1 MKQWLNVKVLWFR
14 PLQYDSMMG
23 IVAILIL
30 YDGLRNDHY
39 RFGKAFCLIKNRGGT
54 RIFFKVTG
62 LTKSKPDLTSFSI
75 MFPVGGLGDAFKTI
89 PGCGLLLFFSLVSC
103 TTLG

>member
-1 MKQWLNVKVLWFR
+1 M
-14 PLQYDSMMG
+14 
-23 IVAILIL
+23 
-30 YDGLRNDHY
+30 
-39 RFGKAFCLIKNRGGT
+39 
-54 RIFFKVTG
+54 TG

>member
-1 MKQWLNVKVLWFR
+1 
-14 PLQYDSMMG
+14 MMVCAM
-23 IVAILIL
+23 III
-30 YDGLRNDHY
+30 Y
-39 RFGKAFCLIKNRGGT
+39 RLDKAFCLIKNRGGT

-89 PGCGLLLFFSLVSC
+89 PGCGLLLFVSLVYC